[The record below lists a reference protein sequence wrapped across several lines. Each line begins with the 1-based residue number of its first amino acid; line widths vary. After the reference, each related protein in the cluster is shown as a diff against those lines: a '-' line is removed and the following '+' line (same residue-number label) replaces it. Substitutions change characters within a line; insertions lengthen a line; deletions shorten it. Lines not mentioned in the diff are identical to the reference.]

1 MMAGLVPF
9 GLDGRLALGGWPHWP
24 ARLRRDPTTR
34 EGTDQ
39 RAALGT
45 VVGAALGPA
54 GLDRTVAAEMGT
66 PCTTNS

>member
-24 ARLRRDPTTR
+24 GRLRRDPTTR

-45 VVGAALGPA
+45 VSELH
-54 GLDRTVAAEMGT
+54 LTRQD
-66 PCTTNS
+66 